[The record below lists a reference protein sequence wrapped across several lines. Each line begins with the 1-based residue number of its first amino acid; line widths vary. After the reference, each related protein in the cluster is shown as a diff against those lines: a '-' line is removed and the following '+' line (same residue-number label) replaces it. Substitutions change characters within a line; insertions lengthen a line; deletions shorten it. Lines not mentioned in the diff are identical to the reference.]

1 MKKLAASLIASALML
16 PVIADIPA
24 VYPDMAASTVC
35 AVDAA
40 FDEEA
45 FFVSVGTFSGE
56 AQLRYIFRRSDGSY
70 GAEKVVWKDAP
81 ENIPYGTVFVPTGEL
96 SMTSV
101 KADHDNPVYAQAY
114 YYELAEGTSLE
125 EVGNCADI
133 MESRD
138 LTVTSVNY
146 DGSAHWSVRCTD
158 DDNNEYYYG
167 LSTYGS
173 SLGFDLTRCEPG
185 DVVNFAVL
193 NDALVIPMGKKVI
206 PLIPFVMGDVNGDQ
220 VRSVADLVALQR
232 WLIGTPDSYLLC
244 WQVADMNK
252 DGKVNVFDLC
262 ELRESITVSKTRP
275 MTVDDIIE
283 LSKKGDAL
291 ISSDFAP
298 FTGEDVGSGLNIMR
312 YEIEN
317 KPGLCLLVGYDGIT
331 NKPLYVKIVDETSA
345 EERSVDIRSEE
356 FSQALEW
363 FNAAKNA
370 NDSEENRKSARKLGK
385 YALEK
390 LADGTFTTDTVIT
403 RSNASKLMD
412 EELAAIMNSRIFT
425 SVEFI
430 DQHTVIMELS
440 PLLFG
445 VKGYIVTD
453 GTIVFETDS
462 QVSMPGRGYDGDV
475 INIGW
480 SEGDVCYFESGT

>member
-1 MKKLAASLIASALML
+1 
-16 PVIADIPA
+16 
-24 VYPDMAASTVC
+24 
-35 AVDAA
+35 
-40 FDEEA
+40 
-45 FFVSVGTFSGE
+45 
-56 AQLRYIFRRSDGSY
+56 
-70 GAEKVVWKDAP
+70 
-81 ENIPYGTVFVPTGEL
+81 
-96 SMTSV
+96 
-101 KADHDNPVYAQAY
+101 
-114 YYELAEGTSLE
+114 
-125 EVGNCADI
+125 
-133 MESRD
+133 
-138 LTVTSVNY
+138 
-146 DGSAHWSVRCTD
+146 
-158 DDNNEYYYG
+158 
-167 LSTYGS
+167 
-173 SLGFDLTRCEPG
+173 
-185 DVVNFAVL
+185 
-193 NDALVIPMGKKVI
+193 
-206 PLIPFVMGDVNGDQ
+206 
-220 VRSVADLVALQR
+220 
-232 WLIGTPDSYLLC
+232 
-244 WQVADMNK
+244 
-252 DGKVNVFDLC
+252 
-262 ELRESITVSKTRP
+262 

-331 NKPLYVKIVDETSA
+331 NKPLYVEIVDETSA

-370 NDSEENRKSARKLGK
+370 NDSEENRESARKLGK

-412 EELAAIMNSRIFT
+412 EEFAAIMNSRIFT

-453 GTIVFETDS
+453 GTTVFENDS

-480 SEGDVCYFESGT
+480 SEGDVCYFEAGT